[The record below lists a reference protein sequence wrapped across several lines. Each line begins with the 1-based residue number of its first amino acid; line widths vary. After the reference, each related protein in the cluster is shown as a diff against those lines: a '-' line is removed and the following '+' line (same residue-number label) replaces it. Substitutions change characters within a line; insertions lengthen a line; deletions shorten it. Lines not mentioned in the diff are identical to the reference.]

1 MTDTLPDIQS
11 VFDWMKS
18 SSHPL
23 LIAGPCSAE
32 TEEQVHETVDAIAK
46 TKQVSLVRAGI
57 WKPRTRPNT
66 FEGVGEVGLKWL
78 KDAGIKNNLPVATE
92 VANAQHVEA
101 CLKAGIDVLW
111 VGARTTGNPFSVQ
124 EIADALRGVDIPV
137 IVKNPIH
144 PDLQL
149 WIGAIE
155 RIRDSGISKIA
166 AMHRGFSFYGE
177 SVYRNEPRWEIP
189 IALKTMLPELPVFCD
204 PSHISGRP
212 DLIQM
217 VSQRALDLGMV
228 GLMIETHR
236 DPTSAWSDAKQQ
248 ITPSTLNEIIS
259 ALEIREE
266 VCIDQEFIDQLQ
278 SLRRK
283 IDGLDEEII
292 ELIAKRMGIA
302 KEIGEYKK
310 DNGVTIL
317 QLERWTEIVKSR
329 NFWGQSLGLSAE
341 FLNRY
346 LEQIH
351 KESIRT
357 QTKVMNQSNEDTEIP
372 W

>member
-1 MTDTLPDIQS
+1 MTSTLPSIQS
-11 VFDWMKS
+11 LSDWMKPS
-18 SSHPL
+18 THPH

-32 TEEQVHETVDAIAK
+32 TEEQLHETIEGLSK
-46 TKQVSLVRAGI
+46 TNNVSLVRAGI

-66 FEGVGEVGLKWL
+66 FEGVGEIGLKWL
-78 KDAGIKNNLPVATE
+78 KDAGTQYNLPVATE

-124 EIADALRGVDIPV
+124 EIADALKGVDIPV
-137 IVKNPIH
+137 MVKNPIN

-155 RIRDSGISKIA
+155 RIREAGISKLA

-189 IALKTMLPELPVFCD
+189 IALKTMFPDLPVFCD

-212 DLIQM
+212 DLLQM

-236 DPTSAWSDAKQQ
+236 DPKNAWSDARQQ
-248 ITPSTLNEIIS
+248 ITPSRLRELIDS
-259 ALEIREE
+259 LEIREE
-266 VCIDQEFIDQLQ
+266 GAGDQEFIDQLQ
-278 SLRRK
+278 SLRGK
-283 IDGLDEEII
+283 IDDLDEQIL
-292 ELIAKRMGIA
+292 ELVAKRMGLA
-302 KEIGEYKK
+302 EEIGEYKK
-310 DNGVTIL
+310 QNGVTIL
-317 QLERWTEIVKSR
+317 QLERWKEIMKSR
-329 NFWGQSLGLSAE
+329 QFWGQSLGLSEE

-357 QTKVMNQSNEDTEIP
+357 QTKVMNQSNQEGEIP